1 MNAKL
6 KSGPI
11 SANELMA
18 GLAKAK
24 KLLNKVETGDYQ
36 KGQINQT
43 DLLDEEYMV
52 SDPEERL
59 EMNVQNDN
67 PRSKFKVVGEQNVDK
82 IQNSR
87 LPDVIKKA
95 MMENPIR
102 QISLTDTIDMDFV
115 KGAMRLMEQ
124 EGYGGKTTPKP
135 TQVRQPNPSSVSN
148 NSDLIPLIENI
159 VRKTVTEILD
169 KKLDQLLMAQKTM
182 SINES
187 LVLKVGDSIFRGKI
201 TGVNKAK

>member
-1 MNAKL
+1 MNSKL

-36 KGQINQT
+36 KGHINQSE
-43 DLLDEEYMV
+43 LLDEDYII
-52 SDPEERL
+52 SDPEEKI
-59 EMNVQNDN
+59 EMFSQNDTQ
-67 PRSKFKVVGEQNVDK
+67 RSKFKVVGEQSADR

-87 LPDVIKKA
+87 LPDAIKKA
-95 MMENPIR
+95 MMESPIP

-115 KGAMRLMEQ
+115 KGAKRLMEQ
-124 EGYGGKTTPKP
+124 ESYSGKPAPKTQQPRQTTSIP
-135 TQVRQPNPSSVSN
+135 N